1 METFRFCHIQSQVFP
16 NCPYTANNLSV
27 HYWYWTSK
35 DHNKESNKD
44 RDGKLGGWKVD
55 QLEELR
61 RVGSKVEAMLEEGEG
76 GGGARSMGH
85 AKLLHS
91 VWLKLHPESQETEES
106 LAEVNFIISKW
117 LCIDACQVLAAAREP
132 QVQTNSIFYFH
143 GICLPEFVFWSK
155 SHKIRL
161 ARQSSTAATG
171 LPTVKSQ

>member
-1 METFRFCHIQSQVFP
+1 MFP

-44 RDGKLGGWKVD
+44 RDGKLGGWRVD

-106 LAEVNFIISKW
+106 LAEVNFIVSKW
-117 LCIDACQVLAAAREP
+117 LCINACQVLAAAREP
-132 QVQTNSIFYFH
+132 QVQTSSRPGRKRTVLPLASQQVKVSQSFLTITYANFH
-143 GICLPEFVFWSK
+143 ALRQCSWK
-155 SHKIRL
+155 RL
-161 ARQSSTAATG
+161 DRG
-171 LPTVKSQ
+171 VKFK